1 MASFTSTQASQ
12 TGYVDTARTP
22 ERSVRARYADNVYF
36 QDGLLLTGVL
46 TSLLYL
52 IVATSLDAAGYVS
65 NMGLLLPVTLG
76 ALALG
81 FFMSFSRF
89 DGFFALSHSMFTGL
103 AWILFLMSGMV
114 TRDEI
119 APFLANGIPEVQA
132 SAYFV
137 LLRWLNWIDAAINN
151 IASNDNYIFIFEMS
165 FLVWWLTYLGI
176 WSIFRYGYTWRAIV
190 PAGAVLLVNTYYAP
204 QSILGFLVVFCL
216 LAMLIFVRTNLAE
229 QQLRWREQRVH
240 FSPDVTFDFLRN
252 GLTYSAVVVALA
264 WLVPGLGRSL
274 EVRAVLAPLNQQWEE
289 TTVRMNRL
297 YQGINRQTVASA
309 SGFGRS
315 LALGGARNVGNNLVF
330 YVDAPQGRY
339 WRAVVYDTYTG
350 RQWLNTGEDDLNLA
364 ADEAAPIPAWDYRRP
379 LTQTITMNAPSG
391 GMIFAAPDIISA
403 DLPLAAGV
411 RPLPALTASGEPA
424 YEITTA
430 RATRALDPGDRYT
443 VISSYVQVTERALNE
458 AGDDYPDDIRA
469 LYLQLPDDFSL
480 RIATDAETLTATRP
494 TAYSKARAIETY
506 LRGFTYNEDIDAPPD
521 NRDPVEY
528 FLYDIR
534 EGYCDYYASAM
545 VVMLRSL
552 GIPSR
557 VVSGYAEG
565 TYDDETR
572 LYYISERDAH
582 TWVEVYFPG
591 LGWIEFE
598 PTAGESQLN
607 RPSGADDFFSDPFED
622 MYNEFYEPGDLPQQ
636 GLGDEFRNN
645 AESELFQDQFT
656 GAGDLSAE
664 RSSRMWWAWALI
676 TPLLLV
682 LGGWLIWRTRISGP
696 TGFDPDLP
704 PILFARLQRWTMR
717 LGLTP
722 PVGDTPYEQAGRWST
737 ALPEGSVPINTI
749 TEEYV
754 RYRFSRGHAAAGDRQ
769 ALPDQWRILRPLLW
783 RSWLRRLVGLRPS
796 GNGDHFDLVE
806 AKASRPG
813 NGRNDVS

>member
-1 MASFTSTQASQ
+1 M
-12 TGYVDTARTP
+12 GYVDTPRIP

-36 QDGLLLTGVL
+36 QDGLLLTAVL

-81 FFMSFSRF
+81 FLMAFSRF

-151 IASNDNYIFIFEMS
+151 VASNDNYIFIFGIS

-176 WSIFRYGYTWRAIV
+176 WSIFRYGYTWRAVI
-190 PAGAVLLVNTYYAP
+190 PAGVVLLVNTYYAP
-204 QSILGFLVVFCL
+204 RSILGFLVVFCL

-264 WLVPGLGRSL
+264 WLIPGLGRSL

-289 TTVRMNRL
+289 TTMRMNRL
-297 YQGINRQTVASA
+297 YQGINRQTVATA

-315 LALGGARNVGNNLVF
+315 LTLGGSRNVGDNLVF
-330 YVDAPQGRY
+330 YVEASQGRY
-339 WRAVVYDTYTG
+339 WRAVVFDTYTG
-350 RQWLNTGEDDLNLA
+350 REWLNTGEDELELA
-364 ADEAAPIPAWDYRRP
+364 ADEPAPIPAWDYRRP
-379 LTQTITMNAPSG
+379 LTQTITMNVPSG
-391 GMIFAAPDIISA
+391 GMIFAAPDIISV
-403 DLPLAAGV
+403 DLPIETGV
-411 RPLPALTASGEPA
+411 RPLPALTAAGEPA
-424 YEITTA
+424 FEITTA
-430 RATRALDPGDRYT
+430 RVTHGLEPGDRYT
-443 VISSYVQVTERALNE
+443 VVSSYVQVTERALNE

-469 LYLQLPDDFSL
+469 LYLQLPDDFSP
-480 RIATDAETLTATRP
+480 RIANDAEMLTATRT

-521 NRDPVEY
+521 DRDPVEY

-545 VVMLRSL
+545 VLMLRSL

-565 TYDDETR
+565 SYDEESR
-572 LYYISERDAH
+572 LYFVSERDAH
-582 TWVEVYFPG
+582 TWVEVFFPG

-607 RPSGADDFFSDPFED
+607 RPSGTDEIFPGAFDD
-622 MYNEFYEPGDLPQQ
+622 MYNDFYDPSQFPQQ
-636 GLGDEFRNN
+636 GMGGEFPNN
-645 AESELFQDQFT
+645 AESELLQDQF
-656 GAGDLSAE
+656 AAAEAAAASA
-664 RSSRMWWAWALI
+664 RNWWTWALV
-676 TPLLLV
+676 TPLVLV

-704 PILFARLQRWTMR
+704 PILFERLQRWTAR
-717 LGLTP
+717 LGLKP
-722 PVGDTPYEQAGRWST
+722 PAGDTPYEQAGRWSN
-737 ALPEGSVPINTI
+737 ALPEGRVQITAI

-754 RYRFSRGHAAAGDRQ
+754 RYRFSRGHAAVGAPAMN

-783 RSWLRRLVGLRPS
+783 RNWLRRLVGLRPAT
-796 GNGDHFDLVE
+796 NGDHFSLVE

-813 NGRNDVS
+813 NRSRAAL